1 MLKRKYLVFCG
12 FLFSVC
18 IFSQNTISGK
28 ITNQENIPLEGSH
41 IHIGKKTGTP
51 DALGNYFIK
60 NVSSGKVKVHVSY
73 IGHQSIDTLV
83 VLNNDL
89 VLNFKLKE
97 LTFRLNEI
105 NVIHARNTINKSV
118 LEQKIKEEA
127 IEKYSSKSL
136 GDALKEIAGV
146 TTLKTGSTIV
156 KPVINGLYGSRVPVI
171 NNNVRMEDQQWGT
184 EHAPNFDI
192 NSAAKITMIKGASG
206 LQYGGD
212 AVGGLVIIE
221 PVSVKKDTLFGKTIL
236 SFDSNGR
243 GGSITSSIHKGNL
256 LGWSWNVLGTLKY
269 LGDREAPNYVLSN
282 TGNREANFSG
292 DVRYSNK
299 KYDFTAFYSYYD
311 AEIGILSASHTGN
324 ANDLYNSINNQ
335 IPSIVNDFTYTIKNP
350 KQEVKHHIIKA
361 NYNYYFD
368 ETASLAIQYAFQ
380 YNKRLEFDVRRG
392 NFNNKPA
399 LDLDLKTHAIN
410 IDYKKNLHDWNIKSG
425 VYTSLQSNVA
435 NPNTGVRPLIPDYTK
450 IDLGTYGII
459 SHDFSDSFTLETGL
473 RYDFSK
479 TNATKF
485 YFKSRWEERGYS
497 SEFASFIVGDYA
509 NQLLTEPTFTF
520 HNISGSVGFHKA
532 FDSGLNWYTNLSYA
546 MRNPNPSEF
555 FSDGLHHSTGV
566 IELGDLALDKE
577 SSLKLTSTLQK
588 KWESFSVELNPYIN
602 SIQNYMFLK
611 PVSFETTI
619 RGAFPVWQYQQT
631 NARLVGIDTQTNWK
645 INSNWNH
652 SLAFAYV
659 NGSDLT
665 QNIPLIDIPPFT
677 ASTKIQ
683 YSNDKWNH
691 FLIEVK
697 GELVGR
703 QKQFPNNNY
712 TTNIVVNNVLTP
724 VEVDI
729 STPPNSYELL
739 HIYSEIKF
747 KTFNKGITTLAF
759 SVQNILNT
767 TYRDYLNRQ
776 RFFADEIGRNF
787 QIQLKFNY

>member
-12 FLFSVC
+12 LLFSVC

-28 ITNQENIPLEGSH
+28 IINQENIPLEGSH

-73 IGHQSIDTLV
+73 IGYQSIDTLV

-118 LEQKIKEEA
+118 LDQKIKEET

-256 LGWSWNVLGTLKY
+256 LGWSWNMLGTLKY

-282 TGNREANFSG
+282 TGNRETNFSG

-368 ETASLAIQYAFQ
+368 ETASLAVQYAFQ

-399 LDLDLKTHAIN
+399 LDLDLKTHAVN
-410 IDYKKNLHDWNIKSG
+410 IDYKKKS
-425 VYTSLQSNVA
+425 T
-435 NPNTGVRPLIPDYTK
+435 R
-450 IDLGTYGII
+450 
-459 SHDFSDSFTLETGL
+459 LE
-473 RYDFSK
+473 Y
-479 TNATKF
+479 
-485 YFKSRWEERGYS
+485 
-497 SEFASFIVGDYA
+497 
-509 NQLLTEPTFTF
+509 
-520 HNISGSVGFHKA
+520 
-532 FDSGLNWYTNLSYA
+532 
-546 MRNPNPSEF
+546 
-555 FSDGLHHSTGV
+555 
-566 IELGDLALDKE
+566 
-577 SSLKLTSTLQK
+577 
-588 KWESFSVELNPYIN
+588 
-602 SIQNYMFLK
+602 
-611 PVSFETTI
+611 
-619 RGAFPVWQYQQT
+619 
-631 NARLVGIDTQTNWK
+631 
-645 INSNWNH
+645 
-652 SLAFAYV
+652 
-659 NGSDLT
+659 
-665 QNIPLIDIPPFT
+665 
-677 ASTKIQ
+677 
-683 YSNDKWNH
+683 
-691 FLIEVK
+691 
-697 GELVGR
+697 
-703 QKQFPNNNY
+703 
-712 TTNIVVNNVLTP
+712 
-724 VEVDI
+724 
-729 STPPNSYELL
+729 
-739 HIYSEIKF
+739 
-747 KTFNKGITTLAF
+747 
-759 SVQNILNT
+759 
-767 TYRDYLNRQ
+767 
-776 RFFADEIGRNF
+776 
-787 QIQLKFNY
+787 

>member
-1 MLKRKYLVFCG
+1 MLKKKYLIFC
-12 FLFSVC
+12 FLLFSLC
-18 IFSQNTISGK
+18 LFSQNTISGK

-73 IGHQSIDTLV
+73 IGYQSIDTLV

-105 NVIHARNTINKSV
+105 NIIHARNTINKSV
-118 LEQKIKEEA
+118 IDQKIKEET

-192 NSAAKITMIKGASG
+192 NSAAKITVIKGASG
-206 LQYGGD
+206 LQFGGD

-256 LGWSWNVLGTLKY
+256 LGWSWNVLGTLKF

-282 TGNREANFSG
+282 SGNREANFSG
-292 DVRYSNK
+292 DIKFSAK
-299 KYDFTAFYSYYD
+299 KYDFTGFYSFYN

-368 ETASLAIQYAFQ
+368 ETASLTIQYAFQ
-380 YNKRLEFDVRRG
+380 FNKRLEFDVRRG

-399 LDLDLKTHAIN
+399 LDLDLKTHAVN

-425 VYTSLQSNVA
+425 VNTSLQSNVA

-450 IDLGTYGII
+450 IDFGAYGII

-479 TNATKF
+479 TDATKF

-497 SEFASFIVGDYA
+497 SEFTSFVVGDYA

-588 KWESFSVELNPYIN
+588 KWKSFSVELNPYIN

-631 NARLVGIDTQTNWK
+631 NARLVGVDTQTNWK
-645 INSNWNH
+645 INSHWNH

-683 YSNDKWNH
+683 YSNAKWNH

-703 QKQFPNNNY
+703 A
-712 TTNIVVNNVLTP
+712 
-724 VEVDI
+724 
-729 STPPNSYELL
+729 
-739 HIYSEIKF
+739 
-747 KTFNKGITTLAF
+747 KTV
-759 SVQNILNT
+759 S
-767 TYRDYLNRQ
+767 
-776 RFFADEIGRNF
+776 
-787 QIQLKFNY
+787 